1 MTTLLFLI
9 TFATNHCIVYLPNEG
24 DYIDTFEEYNT
35 IAIDVYSGDSLAHDL
50 ASQLFPR
57 RYDIVVNDQPAV
69 AQCN

>member
-24 DYIDTFEEYNT
+24 EYIDTFEEYQPLS
-35 IAIDVYSGDSLAHDL
+35 IDVYSDDSLAPAL
-50 ASQLFPR
+50 ANQLFPLH
-57 RYDIVVNDQPAV
+57 YDIVVNDQPAV